1 MATKPRRSLV
11 EYKKDVGEARLRRKL
26 KEAQNRMALKQH
38 GIMYMK
44 SKQDLLMGCIH
55 TETHRQENSS
65 MPAMQDNVV
74 PMRSIVIDIETNTSQ
89 ELLDHEAV
97 TKTLTDLDHSVV
109 DNRFCGRIVL
119 QNFIG

>member
-1 MATKPRRSLV
+1 MAAKPRRSLA

-26 KEAQNRMALKQH
+26 KEAQNRMDLKQH

-55 TETHRQENSS
+55 TETHLQENSS

-74 PMRSIVIDIETNTSQ
+74 PMRSIVIDVDTKPSQ
-89 ELLDHEAV
+89 ELLDHDAV
-97 TKTLTDLDHSVV
+97 TEMSTNVDDSVV
-109 DNRFCGRIVL
+109 DNRPCGRIVL
-119 QNFIG
+119 HNFIG